1 MDQMKVKQTVRRMT
15 EARAVLVKDNP
26 FFGHLAMGMQL
37 ACAPC
42 ETACTDGNRLI
53 FDPEFAE
60 KLSEREIQ
68 FVTLHEVMHCV
79 LEHCIRGRNLH
90 SLLFNIACDIVVN
103 STILDMWGMDS
114 FKIAGEEAMH
124 LAPDGKEGR
133 LYNAEEIYHMLLQ
146 KQGNVPGYGG
156 KGLNGAGGNVSGT
169 GKGEG
174 CGGGNGKTDKSSKVS
189 DKSRSTGTSARGKF
203 GKGSTAA
210 GGKSVAG
217 KGVSE
222 DSFNGDSDQMK
233 DALDVSSFDRHDLWQ
248 GISDKTQLRD
258 DWNGRIQNAIKEC
271 GDSTGMPQSIRRVV
285 QELADRAGLDWKQLL
300 HDFLQFDQYDYTFVP
315 PDRRYAGA
323 DFYLPA
329 FNVDEDDGSA
339 NDIWVCVDTS
349 ASISEEELA
358 SAMTEILDAM
368 RQARLKGK
376 ISFFDSNI
384 TEPEL
389 FESETELKKIT
400 PSGGGGTRFQIIFDY
415 LQGKMY
421 PELPKAI
428 LVFTDGYAW
437 WPEEQNAME
446 VPVLWL
452 ISKDGK
458 DDAPWGRVVKL

>member
-15 EARAVLVKDNP
+15 EARAVLVRDYP

-42 ETACTDGNRLI
+42 ETACTDGSRLI

-103 STILDMWGMDS
+103 STILNMWGMDS
-114 FKIAGEEAMH
+114 FKIAGEEVMH
-124 LAPDGKEGR
+124 LTPDGKEGC
-133 LYNAEEIYHMLLQ
+133 LYNAEEIYYMLLQ
-146 KQGNVPGYGG
+146 KQS
-156 KGLNGAGGNVSGT
+156 NVSGY
-169 GKGEG
+169 G
-174 CGGGNGKTDKSSKVS
+174 
-189 DKSRSTGTSARGKF
+189 R
-203 GKGSTAA
+203 KGSRAAEGKRAA
-210 GGKSVAG
+210 GKV
-217 KGVSE
+217 VSE
-222 DSFNGDSDQMK
+222 DSLNDDSDQRE
-233 DALDVSSFDRHDLWQ
+233 DTLSVPLFDRHDLWQ
-248 GISDKTQLRD
+248 GICDKTQFRD
-258 DWNGRIQNAIKEC
+258 GWNGKIRNAIKVC
-271 GDSTGMPQSIRRVV
+271 GDSAGMPQSIRRVV
-285 QELADRAGLDWKQLL
+285 QELAGRAGLDWKQLL

-315 PDRRYAGA
+315 PDCRYAGA

-329 FNVDEDDGSA
+329 FNMDEDDGSA

-368 RQARLKGK
+368 RQVRLKGK

-389 FESETELKKIT
+389 FESETELKKII
-400 PSGGGGTRFQIIFDY
+400 PSGGGGTSFQIIFDF
-415 LQGKMY
+415 LQRKMY

-437 WPEEQNAME
+437 WPEEQDAME

-458 DDAPWGRVVKL
+458 DDAPWGRVVRLKI